1 MSRIN
6 TNVPALKSIHQMQ
19 KNQLDLAV
27 RLQRLS
33 TGLRINRGADDP
45 AGLIASERLRSEMRG
60 IEQAIDNSTRA
71 NNVISVAEA
80 ALNEASALLLDL
92 QALVVATS
100 NEAGLTNE
108 EEEANQLQID
118 SILASLDRI
127 SETTTFAGRKLL
139 DGSRAYLTSSIPPAA
154 LPSVELYS
162 ALVPKGTTRSVT
174 VKVTQSALTAQI
186 GLIGTNKTGTSTT
199 SATTIEIRG
208 TLGTSVLSFA
218 SGTSLSDVRASI
230 NSVSLVTGV
239 SAIVSSTGITGVASA
254 LVLHSTAIG
263 VDAFVSVSPI
273 SGNFVEAS
281 SAGKTRRAV
290 GREAIVL
297 INGRSA
303 TMRGVRAD
311 VRSQTLDARLHLTR
325 AFAQTLSSATF
336 GITGGGALFQ
346 ITSQINPSG
355 QIFVGFNSIATTQLG
370 NSEDGLLFTLGSGR
384 DNSLASGNFQT
395 AQEIL
400 NASISEIA
408 LYRGR
413 LGNLQRNE
421 IEPNINSQRVALE
434 NVTAA
439 ESIIRDADIAT
450 EVSALTRAQI
460 LVQTTQ
466 FALQIANS
474 LPSLVLS
481 LLS

>member
-19 KNQLDLAV
+19 KNQIDLSI

-45 AGLIASERLRSEMRG
+45 AGLIASERLRSEIRG

-71 NNVISVAEA
+71 NNVISVAEG

-92 QALVVATS
+92 QALVVSTS
-100 NEAGLTNE
+100 NTGGLTNE

-127 SETTTFAGRKLL
+127 SATTTFAGRKLL
-139 DGSRAYLTSSIPPAA
+139 DGTRAYLTSGVPPAA
-154 LPSVELYS
+154 IPTAELYS
-162 ALVPKGTTRSVT
+162 ALVPNGTTRSVT

-186 GLIGTNKTGTSTT
+186 GLVGTNTTGTSTT
-199 SATTIEIRG
+199 SGTTIEIRG

-218 SGTSLSDVRASI
+218 SGTSLSDVRATINGVASI
-230 NSVSLVTGV
+230 TGV
-239 SAIVSSTGITGVASA
+239 SATVSSTGITGVASA
-254 LVLHSTAIG
+254 LVLQSTAVG

-273 SGNFVEAS
+273 NGNFVEAS
-281 SAGKTRRAV
+281 TSGTVRRAV

-303 TMRGVRAD
+303 TMNGLRAD
-311 VRSQTLDARLHLTR
+311 VRSQTLDARLRLTR

-346 ITSQINPSG
+346 LTSQINPSG
-355 QIFVGFNSIATTQLG
+355 QSYVGFNSIATTQLG
-370 NSEDGLLFTLGSGR
+370 NSDDGLLFSLGSGR
-384 DNSLASGNFQT
+384 DNSLASGNFET
-395 AQEIL
+395 AQKIV

-408 LYRGR
+408 TYRGR
-413 LGNLQRNE
+413 LGDLQRNE

-434 NVTAA
+434 NVTAS

-466 FALQIANS
+466 SALQIANT
-474 LPSLVLS
+474 LPNLVLS
-481 LLS
+481 LLG